1 MSIRELI
8 AGAIVAALNVISK
21 PVGIPDARVRRP
33 NPQGVITEPE
43 INVFFLNEGNQLRG
57 NSVYKRSLTVVV
69 ECRAFTTDPE
79 QVDAVLEPLL
89 TWTSRALN
97 GSNNL
102 SRTALSLLETGTT
115 WFPVYLDKI
124 YSNSRT
130 NFLIEYQTSKTD
142 PDSHA

>member
-8 AGAIVAALNVISK
+8 ANAVVAALNSIGK

-43 INVFFLNEGNQLRG
+43 INVYFLNEGSQLRG
-57 NSVYKRSLTVVV
+57 NSVYKRSLTIVV
-69 ECRAFTTDPE
+69 ECRAVTTEPE
-79 QVDAVLEPLL
+79 EVDVVLEPLL
-89 TWTSRALN
+89 TWTSKALN

-102 SRTALSLLETGTT
+102 SRTALSLLESGTV

-130 NFLIEYQTSKTD
+130 NYLIEYQTSKTD
-142 PDSHA
+142 PESHA